1 MKGIFSSAP
10 LFLFLL
16 LLLVLAI
23 SAYFGESA
31 TVLQTE
37 GFRRFSGETPLMGT
51 VQIDD
56 YSVGTAKND
65 IIKLYDNMYF
75 DPKNAN
81 LIEVGGE
88 TLTKGNAE
96 STGVSV
102 TTISVYDRDGGKH
115 GPYDATK
122 GEDVPESAT
131 TKITPTYSLY
141 TVASTN
147 SDTNPLVLYASWSSD
162 TFIHVFDL
170 STNKTPTSVVS
181 AYFPINSPVKN
192 RYYAWNSAAYSLS
205 NTNTLV
211 LSDIG
216 SSSVADGKDSTQVK
230 VSLYDP
236 SKTPFQLCKQI
247 YYDHTNG
254 NLIFGLDDGSI
265 SVYNRPFTSS
275 SYSDPVPQSFTSKSP
290 MTSSEKSIT
299 TSGYYP
305 MVVTHPNNRFSVYY
319 VVNGANTILV
329 VLANRAGVLSVVYSY
344 FYQADGSRIMTKGQI
359 ITLNNS
365 SGSGTGTTTTAGTD
379 STTSDS
385 GTTGSGT
392 DDANSLSDYYN
403 WLAFWTTVAGAKDKD
418 SVFKA
423 SNYIP
428 KTAVVP
434 PVCPS
439 CAYCSGGS
447 CGGGVCTNCGGQ
459 GGDGTGGGYSFA
471 DYLVKFGSGT
481 KDLVEDTGSGAT
493 SLVRDAGAA
502 GLGVLAVGAGLG
514 VGAVKGGVGLAKET
528 VGGAVG
534 LAKETVGG
542 TIGLAREAGSGI
554 AGALK
559 SNPVQINQQNVDDD
573 SRRRDGYGR
582 GGDGEQYY
590 DGEGRGG
597 RGTYTLPNAPLGQS
611 GIDPYSYNGAL
622 VSKGGN
628 YIPITSDFSAFGK

>member
-1 MKGIFSSAP
+1 
-10 LFLFLL
+10 L
-16 LLLVLAI
+16 
-23 SAYFGESA
+23 GESA
-31 TVLQTE
+31 QLTTE
-37 GFRRFSGETPLMGT
+37 GFIQFSGNSPLMG
-51 VQIDD
+51 VVDVAD
-56 YSVGTAKND
+56 YSVGTAKNTA
-65 IIKLYDNMYF
+65 IKLYDNMYF

-81 LIEVGGE
+81 LVEIGGGIM
-88 TLTKGNAE
+88 TKGNAE
-96 STGVSV
+96 PTGISIK
-102 TTISVYDRDGGKH
+102 TITAYDRDGGKH
-115 GPYDATK
+115 GPYDVAS
-122 GEDVPESAT
+122 GNDVPESAI
-131 TKITPTYSLY
+131 TKITPSYSIY
-141 TVASTN
+141 MVS
-147 SDTNPLVLYASWSSD
+147 SDLTDTKPLVLYASWSSD

-170 STNKTPTSVVS
+170 STNKAPTSVLS
-181 AYFPINSPVKN
+181 AYLPINSTVKT
-192 RYYAWNSAAYSLS
+192 RYFAWNSAASSLANS
-205 NTNTLV
+205 NTLV

-216 SSSVADGKDSTQVK
+216 TSSVADGNDGRRIAVN
-230 VSLYDP
+230 LYDP

-265 SVYNRPFTSS
+265 SVYSRPFTAS
-275 SYSDPVPQSFTSKSP
+275 SYSDPPPQSFTSKSP
-290 MTSSEKSIT
+290 MTGSEKTIT

-305 MVVTHPNNRFSVYY
+305 MLATHPNNRFSVYY
-319 VVNGANTILV
+319 IVNGANTILV
-329 VLANRAGVLSVVYSY
+329 VLANRGGVLSIVYSY

-359 ITLNNS
+359 VIDPGPSSSSGTSSSSSSS
-365 SGSGTGTTTTAGTD
+365 SGSGSSGTD
-379 STTSDS
+379 S
-385 GTTGSGT
+385 
-392 DDANSLSDYYN
+392 ANSLSDYYN
-403 WLAFWTTVAGAKDKD
+403 WLAFWTTVAGAKDKE

-439 CAYCSGGS
+439 CAYCSGGR

-459 GGDGTGGGYSFA
+459 GGNGTSGGYRFA

-481 KDLVEDTGSGAT
+481 KDLVEDAGSGAT
-493 SLVRDAGAA
+493 NLVRDAGSGATNLVRDAGTA

-514 VGAVKGGVGLAKET
+514 VGAVQGGVGLAKET

-542 TIGLAREAGSGI
+542 TIGLAREAGSGVV
-554 AGALK
+554 GALK
-559 SNPVQINQQNVDDD
+559 SHPMKIRE
-573 SRRRDGYGR
+573 RRE
-582 GGDGEQYY
+582 DGEYRRQ
-590 DGEGRGG
+590 DGADYPDRDGRGG